1 MTASRLVPALLLTL
15 LLLPAGTAPVRA
27 ADQPEAVHHELR
39 VRLDPA
45 GRELQAEDV
54 LTLPG
59 SGPVTL
65 QLDRRFAVEALTLDG
80 GAAGVAPRGPGAWT
94 LTLDAAGRHEVRV
107 RYRGRLDPL
116 AQADHRGVL
125 GRLPPMADPKG
136 SYLPAGAGWHPEVPG
151 RLMTYRVTL
160 DLPAGQRGVVPGR
173 LIEEREEPG
182 RAMAVFASEQPA
194 EDLALLAGP
203 YTIRERSFHL
213 PSGAPI
219 RLRTY
224 FHPEVADLADSYLAS
239 VEGYLVRYSRAIGDY
254 PFGGFSVV
262 SSPLPTGFG
271 MPTLTYLGADV
282 IRLPFIR
289 TTSLGH
295 EVLHNWWGNGVY
307 VDWASGNWCEGLTT
321 FLADYAYAEDEG
333 PEAARA
339 MRLAWLRDFAAVPPD
354 EDVPLARFTART
366 HGTSQVVGYH
376 KAAFLFL
383 MLRDRIG
390 PAAFEEG
397 LRRFWREQRG
407 QAAGWADLQRAFE
420 AAAGRDLT
428 AAFAPWLAR
437 PGAPRIRVAQARAER
452 AGAGY
457 RVRVVLE
464 QDAPAYPLLV
474 PLEIATDAGEERRR
488 VELTAGR
495 AEFALDIGPQ
505 PAGLALDPDVR
516 LFRRLL
522 AGEAPAILR
531 QVMLAPGVVTV
542 SATPDAAVQSA
553 TVRLAARLLDHPARA
568 VPPDA
573 PLPEAPLLVVGL
585 RSQVDALLARGG
597 LPPRPPDLPR
607 AGSAQVW
614 AAITPAGH
622 PMLVVSAERPEALQ
636 ALLRPLPHYGRQS
649 WLVFEGA
656 TVAQRGIWPAR
667 PPRIPL
673 AP

>member
-1 MTASRLVPALLLTL
+1 MACRLLLPLLLALLLVPAGASPL
-15 LLLPAGTAPVRA
+15 GA
-27 ADQPEAVHHELR
+27 AEQPEAVHHELR

-45 GRELQAEDV
+45 RRELQVDGV

-59 SGPVTL
+59 SGSAAL
-65 QLDRRFAVEALTLDG
+65 RLDRRFAVEALSLDG
-80 GAAGVAPRGPGAWT
+80 GRGGIAARGPGAWT
-94 LTLDAAGRHEVRV
+94 LALGAAGRHEVRI

-116 AQADHRGVL
+116 TPLDHRAVL

-160 DLPAGQRGVVPGR
+160 DLPAGQRGLVAGR
-173 LIEEREEPG
+173 LVGEREESG
-182 RAMAVFASEQPA
+182 RAVAVFDSEQPA

-203 YTIRERSFHL
+203 YTIRERTLRL
-213 PSGAPI
+213 PSGAPV

-224 FHPEVADLADSYLAS
+224 FHPELADLAGAYLAS
-239 VEGYLVRYSRAIGDY
+239 AEAYLLRYSRMIGDY

-282 IRLPFIR
+282 VRLPFIR

-307 VDWASGNWCEGLTT
+307 VDRASGNWSEGLTT

-339 MRLAWLRDFAAVPPD
+339 MRLAWLRDFAAVPPG
-354 EDVPLARFTART
+354 EDAPLARFAART
-366 HGTSQVVGYH
+366 HGTSQVLGYH

-390 PAAFEEG
+390 PAAFTEG
-397 LRRFWREQRG
+397 LRRVWREHRG
-407 QAAGWADLQRAFE
+407 RAAGWADLQHAFE
-420 AAAGRDLT
+420 AAAGQDLT
-428 AAFAPWLAR
+428 PAFAPWLSR
-437 PGAPRIRVAQARAER
+437 PGAAGIRVEQAQAGPSAT
-452 AGAGY
+452 GH
-457 RVRVVLE
+457 RVRLVLR

-474 PLEIATDAGEERRR
+474 PIGIATEAGEERRR
-488 VELTAGR
+488 LELAEAVGAFAVELAARPTA
-495 AEFALDIGPQ
+495 
-505 PAGLALDPDVR
+505 LALDPDFR

-522 AGEAPAILR
+522 PGEAPAILR
-531 QVMLAPGVVTV
+531 QVMLASGVVTV
-542 SATPDAAVQSA
+542 PATPEPAVQA
-553 TVRLAARLLDHPARA
+553 AAAGLAARLLDHPARSL
-568 VPPDA
+568 PPEA
-573 PLPEAPLLVVGL
+573 RLPEAPLLVVGL
-585 RSQVDALLARGG
+585 RGHVDALLARAG
-597 LPPRPPDLPR
+597 LPPRPPDLPA

-614 AAITPAGH
+614 AAVTPAGH
-622 PMLVVSAERPEALQ
+622 PMMVVSAERADALQ

-656 TVAQRGIWPAR
+656 SVLQRGIWPAR

-673 AP
+673 TP